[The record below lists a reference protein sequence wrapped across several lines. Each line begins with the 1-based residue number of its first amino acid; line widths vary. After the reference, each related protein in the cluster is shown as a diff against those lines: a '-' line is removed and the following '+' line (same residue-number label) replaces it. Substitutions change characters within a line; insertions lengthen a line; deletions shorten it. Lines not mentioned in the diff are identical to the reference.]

1 MKNRELYT
9 YVFEYNGNACIAISP
24 PIHHNDDKVA
34 VYDLDAGEIFSLD
47 IEDILDAPPLR
58 ESEEED
64 FQFSTILES
73 PYADEAWEISCEL
86 FD

>member
-1 MKNRELYT
+1 MENRELYT
-9 YVFEYNGNACIAISP
+9 HVFEYEGQACVAISP
-24 PIHHNDDKVA
+24 PIRHNNNKVA
-34 VYDLDAGEIFSLD
+34 VYDLDAGEIFSLSVQ
-47 IEDILDAPPLR
+47 DILDAPKLR

-73 PYADEAWEISCEL
+73 PYADEAWEIQCEL

>member
-9 YVFEYNGNACIAISP
+9 HVFEYEGQACVCISKP
-24 PIHHNDDKVA
+24 TSFGTIK
-34 VYDLDAGEIFSLD
+34 VYDLDAGEIFTLNVPTV
-47 IEDILDAPPLR
+47 IDAPKLR
-58 ESEEED
+58 ETEEED

-73 PYADEAWEISCEL
+73 PYADEAWEICCEL